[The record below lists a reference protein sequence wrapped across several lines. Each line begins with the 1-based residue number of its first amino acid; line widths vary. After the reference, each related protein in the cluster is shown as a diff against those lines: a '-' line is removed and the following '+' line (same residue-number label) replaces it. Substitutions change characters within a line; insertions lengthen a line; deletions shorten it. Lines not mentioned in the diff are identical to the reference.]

1 MVVKFLVKLPGAIS
15 YLKMRITE
23 ILKPLQEINPLSSLF
38 HKSNGTTNLTTEIS
52 AKEIPD
58 FTDKSLLKE
67 DNKEEIISKLKLT
80 NKLLAYNINKFET
93 VLDNL
98 NDGVIVL
105 DSSTRILAINHIME
119 QLLNLKRE
127 DIKGK
132 HIRECNCDNKIF
144 SFILE
149 NFESIN
155 KLVEKTEEMSIGTSN
170 LRVSYKTL
178 IRSDGNPCGTILLAK
193 DITSHKLTEQ
203 AMVEFISQVSHE
215 VKTPLNT
222 IKSYTEMLID
232 TNNRETILEF
242 CNIVNGEVDR
252 LASLINN
259 LLQLSRIEMGSV
271 TLSMTMTKT
280 KEFIENAFKI
290 AISQKK
296 KDIKHEIILP
306 DKISPVNI
314 DKEFMGIALINLIGN
329 AIKYTPEHGRVT
341 LRVEEDQ
348 EEDKI
353 MIHVIDTGIGIS
365 EDDTHHIFEK
375 FYRSPDD
382 KVREK
387 PGHGLGLP
395 ITKQIV
401 ELHNGE
407 IKVISKKGEGSQFS
421 IILPIG
427 ERYFLE

>member
-1 MVVKFLVKLPGAIS
+1 
-15 YLKMRITE
+15 MRITE
-23 ILKPLQEINPLSSLF
+23 ILKPLQEMNPLSSLF
-38 HKSNGTTNLTTEIS
+38 HKSNGNKNLTTKIS
-52 AKEIPD
+52 VKEIPD
-58 FTDKSLLKE
+58 FTDKSLLEE
-67 DNKEEIISKLKLT
+67 DNLGEIISKQKLT

-98 NDGVIVL
+98 NDGLIVI

-252 LASLINN
+252 LACLINN

>member
-1 MVVKFLVKLPGAIS
+1 M
-15 YLKMRITE
+15 
-23 ILKPLQEINPLSSLF
+23 
-38 HKSNGTTNLTTEIS
+38 
-52 AKEIPD
+52 
-58 FTDKSLLKE
+58 
-67 DNKEEIISKLKLT
+67 
-80 NKLLAYNINKFET
+80 
-93 VLDNL
+93 
-98 NDGVIVL
+98 
-105 DSSTRILAINHIME
+105 
-119 QLLNLKRE
+119 
-127 DIKGK
+127 
-132 HIRECNCDNKIF
+132 
-144 SFILE
+144 
-149 NFESIN
+149 
-155 KLVEKTEEMSIGTSN
+155 EKTEEMSVGASN

-203 AMVEFISQVSHE
+203 GIVEFLSHVSHE

-242 CNIVNGEVDR
+242 CNIVNWEVDR

-271 TLSMTMTKT
+271 TLSLTMTKT

-296 KDIKHEIILP
+296 RDIKYEIILP

-341 LRVEEDQ
+341 LRVEENQ
-348 EEDKI
+348 EEGKI
-353 MIHVIDTGIGIS
+353 IIHVIDTGIGIS
-365 EDDTHHIFEK
+365 EEDIPQVFEK
-375 FYRSPDD
+375 FYRSSDER
-382 KVREK
+382 VRDK
-387 PGHGLGLP
+387 PGHGLGLS

-401 ELHNGE
+401 DLHDGE

-421 IILPIG
+421 IILPIS
-427 ERYFLE
+427 ESYFLE

>member
-1 MVVKFLVKLPGAIS
+1 
-15 YLKMRITE
+15 MRITE
-23 ILKPLQEINPLSSLF
+23 ILKPLQEINPFLSLF
-38 HKSNGTTNLTTEIS
+38 HKSNGTANLTTDIS
-52 AKEIPD
+52 VKEIPD
-58 FTDKSLLKE
+58 FTDKYLLEE
-67 DNKEEIISKLKLT
+67 DNSGEIISKLKLT
-80 NKLLAYNINKFET
+80 NKLLAYNVNKFEI

-193 DITSHKLTEQ
+193 DITSNKLTEQ
-203 AMVEFISQVSHE
+203 AMVEFLSHVSHE

-252 LASLINN
+252 LACLINN

-271 TLSMTMTKT
+271 TLSLTMTKT

-296 KDIKHEIILP
+296 RDIKYEIILP

-348 EEDKI
+348 EEGKI
-353 MIHVIDTGIGIS
+353 IIHVIDTGIGIS
-365 EDDTHHIFEK
+365 EEDLPQVFEK
-375 FYRSPDD
+375 FYRSSDE
-382 KVREK
+382 KVREM
-387 PGHGLGLP
+387 PGHGLGLS

-401 ELHNGE
+401 DLHDGE

-421 IILPIG
+421 IILPIS
-427 ERYFLE
+427 ESYFLE

>member
-1 MVVKFLVKLPGAIS
+1 
-15 YLKMRITE
+15 MRITE
-23 ILKPLQEINPLSSLF
+23 ILKPLQKMNPLSSLF
-38 HKSNGTTNLTTEIS
+38 HKSNGPPNLTTEIS
-52 AKEIPD
+52 VKEILD
-58 FTDKSLLKE
+58 FTDKSLLEE
-67 DNKEEIISKLKLT
+67 DNRGEIISKQKLT
-80 NKLLAYNINKFET
+80 NKLLAYNLNKFET

-98 NDGVIVL
+98 NDGLIVL

-119 QLLNLKRE
+119 QLLNLRRE

-132 HIRECNCDNKIF
+132 QIRECNSDNKIF
-144 SFILE
+144 TFILD
-149 NFESIN
+149 NLDSIN

-170 LRVSYKTL
+170 LRISYKTL

-203 AMVEFISQVSHE
+203 GIVEFLSHVSHE

-271 TLSMTMTKT
+271 TLSLTMTKT

-296 KDIKHEIILP
+296 RDIKYEIILP

-314 DKEFMGIALINLIGN
+314 DKEFMGISLINLIGN

-365 EDDTHHIFEK
+365 EEDIPKVFEK
-375 FYRSPDD
+375 FYRSSDER
-382 KVREK
+382 VRDK
-387 PGHGLGLP
+387 PGHGLGLS

-401 ELHNGE
+401 DLHDGE

-421 IILPIG
+421 IILPIS
-427 ERYFLE
+427 ESYFLE

>member
-1 MVVKFLVKLPGAIS
+1 MIVKFPRIFS

-23 ILKPLQEINPLSSLF
+23 ILKPLQEINPFLSLF
-38 HKSNGTTNLTTEIS
+38 HKSNGTANLTTDIS
-52 AKEIPD
+52 VKEIPD
-58 FTDKSLLKE
+58 FTDKSLLEE
-67 DNKEEIISKLKLT
+67 DNSGEIISKLKLT

-98 NDGVIVL
+98 NDGLIVL
-105 DSSTRILAINHIME
+105 DPSNRILAINHLME
-119 QLLNLKRE
+119 QLLKLKRE
-127 DIKGK
+127 DVKGK
-132 HIRECNCDNKIF
+132 HIKECNSDNKIF
-144 SFILE
+144 TFILG
-149 NFESIN
+149 NFESID

-178 IRSDGNPCGTILLAK
+178 IRNDGNPCGTILLAK

-203 AMVEFISQVSHE
+203 GIVEFLSHVSHE

-232 TNNRETILEF
+232 ANNRETILEF

-259 LLQLSRIEMGSV
+259 LLQLSRIEMGGVSLS
-271 TLSMTMTKT
+271 LSMTKT
-280 KEFIENAFKI
+280 REFIENAFNI

-296 KDIKHEIILP
+296 RDINYEIIMP
-306 DKISPVNI
+306 DKISPVSI

-329 AIKYTPEHGRVT
+329 AIKYTSEHGRVT
-341 LRVEEDQ
+341 VRVEEDQ
-348 EEDKI
+348 KEDKI

-365 EDDTHHIFEK
+365 EEDLPQVFEK
-375 FYRSPDD
+375 YYRSSDE
-382 KVREK
+382 KVREI
-387 PGHGLGLP
+387 PGHGLGLS

-401 ELHNGE
+401 DLHDGE
-407 IKVISKKGEGSQFS
+407 IIVISKKGAGSQFS
-421 IILPIG
+421 IILPVS
-427 ERYFLE
+427 ESYFLE

>member
-1 MVVKFLVKLPGAIS
+1 
-15 YLKMRITE
+15 MRITE
-23 ILKPLQEINPLSSLF
+23 ILKPLQDMNPISSLF
-38 HKSNGTTNLTTEIS
+38 HKSNGIKNLTTEIS
-52 AKEIPD
+52 VKEIPG
-58 FTDKSLLKE
+58 FTDTSLLEE
-67 DNKEEIISKLKLT
+67 DNSGELISKQKLT

-93 VLDNL
+93 VLVNL
-98 NDGVIVL
+98 NDGLIVL

-127 DIKGK
+127 DIKGR
-132 HIRECNCDNKIF
+132 HIRECNSDNKVF
-144 SFILE
+144 TFILE

-155 KLVEKTEEMSIGTSN
+155 KLVEKTEEMSIGTTN

-178 IRSDGNPCGTILLAK
+178 IRSDGNPCGTILLAR
-193 DITSHKLTEQ
+193 DVTSNKLTEQ
-203 AMVEFISQVSHE
+203 GIVEFLSHVSHE

-271 TLSMTMTKT
+271 TLSLTMTKT
-280 KEFIENAFKI
+280 KELIENAFKI

-296 KDIKHEIILP
+296 RDIKYEIILP
-306 DKISPVNI
+306 DKVSPVNI

-329 AIKYTPEHGRVT
+329 AIKYTPENGRVT

-348 EEDKI
+348 EEGKI
-353 MIHVIDTGIGIS
+353 IIHVIDTGIGIS
-365 EDDTHHIFEK
+365 EEDLPQVFEK
-375 FYRSPDD
+375 FYRSSDE
-382 KVREK
+382 KVRDK
-387 PGHGLGLP
+387 PGHGLGLS

-401 ELHNGE
+401 DLHDGE

-421 IILPIG
+421 IILPIS
-427 ERYFLE
+427 ESYFLE

>member
-1 MVVKFLVKLPGAIS
+1 MK
-15 YLKMRITE
+15 ITE

-38 HKSNGTTNLTTEIS
+38 HKSNDTANLTAEIS

-67 DNKEEIISKLKLT
+67 DNSGEIISKLKLT

-203 AMVEFISQVSHE
+203 AMVEFLSQVSHE

-365 EDDTHHIFEK
+365 EDDMQHIFEK

>member
-1 MVVKFLVKLPGAIS
+1 
-15 YLKMRITE
+15 MRITE
-23 ILKPLQEINPLSSLF
+23 ILRPLQEMNPLSALF
-38 HKSNGTTNLTTEIS
+38 HKSNGTQNLTTEIS
-52 AKEIPD
+52 LKEIPN
-58 FTDKSLLKE
+58 FTDKSLLEE
-67 DNKEEIISKLKLT
+67 DNREEIISKQKLT
-80 NKLLAYNINKFET
+80 NKLLAYNLNKFEI

-98 NDGVIVL
+98 NDGLIVI

-132 HIRECNCDNKIF
+132 HIRECNSDNKIF

-149 NFESIN
+149 NFESID

-178 IRSDGNPCGTILLAK
+178 IRSDGNPCGTILSAR

-203 AMVEFISQVSHE
+203 GIVEFLSHVSHE

-232 TNNRETILEF
+232 TNSRETILEF

-252 LASLINN
+252 LAGLINN

-271 TLSMTMTKT
+271 TLSLTMTKT
-280 KEFIENAFKI
+280 KEFIENTFKI
-290 AISQKK
+290 ATSQKK
-296 KDIKHEIILP
+296 RDVDYEIILP

-341 LRVEEDQ
+341 LRIEEDQ
-348 EEDKI
+348 EEGKI

-365 EDDTHHIFEK
+365 EEDIPQVFEK
-375 FYRSPDD
+375 FYRSPDE
-382 KVREK
+382 KVREI
-387 PGHGLGLP
+387 PGHGLGLS

-401 ELHNGE
+401 ELHDGE
-407 IKVISKKGEGSQFS
+407 IKIISKKGEGSQFS
-421 IILPIG
+421 IILPISG
-427 ERYFLE
+427 SYFLE